1 MRVHKSL
8 LALILVL
15 SPGLAAGQTPAP
27 KDPPTETKIDASRGG
42 VTISHGVNS
51 LTIGARVQVRWT
63 LDDREAFS
71 ADTSGS
77 GVGEADG
84 PFTQFDVPRL
94 RMTFSGGA
102 FRPWLRY
109 AFQFEFSRTGGEG
122 GSRIKDAFIEF
133 RPVGGSY
140 RIGVGQ
146 FKAPF
151 GLQQIISSGRL
162 QFVDRAITDTKFNP
176 GREMGLMLSGTAAAR
191 KFGYDVGLF
200 NGSGE
205 SIRQNTSTPL
215 WVARAYLQPL
225 GPHALSES
233 SVDAADKPTLH
244 LGVAARGGK
253 QIRGRT
259 AAGVVE
265 DADNQSAF
273 DVEFAYRSRRFFST
287 AEYFLMVDEQDAPVA
302 GPNID
307 SRGLHA
313 QAGYMLVPRKV
324 ELGAMYAWIDGD
336 TDVDD
341 AAVREVRGVFGYY
354 WQGHGL
360 KVQADAGQVLYG
372 ERYSSLSARAR
383 QGLPVLGPRLVSG
396 TAFSDTQ
403 VRVQLQLAF

>member
-1 MRVHKSL
+1 MPVHKSL
-8 LALILVL
+8 IALLL
-15 SPGLAAGQTPAP
+15 LFSPVMASGQTPTP
-27 KDPPTETKIDASRGG
+27 KDPPAETKIDASRGG

-63 LDDREAFS
+63 LDDREAYN
-71 ADTSGS
+71 ADASGT

-122 GSRIKDAFIEF
+122 GSRIKDAVIEF
-133 RPVGGSY
+133 RPVGGNY

-151 GLQQIISSGRL
+151 GLQQLTSSGRL
-162 QFVDRAITDTKFNP
+162 QFVDRAITDAKFNP
-176 GREMGLMLSGTAAAR
+176 GRDMGAMLSGTAAAR
-191 KFGYDVGLF
+191 RLGYDVGIF

-215 WVARAYLQPL
+215 WVVRAYVQPL
-225 GPHALSES
+225 GPHTLSES
-233 SVDAADKPTLH
+233 SVDLGDKPTLH

-259 AAGVVE
+259 SAGVVE
-265 DADNQSAF
+265 DADNQQAF
-273 DVEFAYRSRRFFST
+273 DVEFAYRSPRFFST
-287 AEYFLMVDEQDAPVA
+287 AEYFLMADDQDAPVA
-302 GPNID
+302 GPDID
-307 SRGLHA
+307 SRGFHA
-313 QAGYMLVPRKV
+313 QAGYMLVPRKM
-324 ELGAMYAWIDGD
+324 ELAALYAWIDPD
-336 TDVDD
+336 ADIDD
-341 AAVREVRGVFGYY
+341 AAVREVRGAFGYY

-360 KVQADAGQVLYG
+360 KLQADAGQVHYG
-372 ERYSSLSARAR
+372 ERFSSLSLRAR
-383 QGLPVLGPRLVSG
+383 QGLPVLGPRLVTGS
-396 TAFSDTQ
+396 AFTDTQ
-403 VRVQLQLAF
+403 VRIQLQLAF